1 MLGTAYFVQFVFSD
15 FTCVSL
21 RSQTNFFLISL
32 FRLNEST
39 AASKHGMGEQKDEDV
54 PLTNPAC

>member
-39 AASKHGMGEQKDEDV
+39 AASKHGMGE
-54 PLTNPAC
+54 PLINPAC